1 MPLSTEE
8 MRKLFS
14 QRLAQI
20 MAENN
25 INQVELSKILEVS
38 ESTVGKWLLEKAM
51 PRMGVIQKLADHFH
65 VGKSY
70 FLEEAPNEGYYTDP
84 EAAEFAEY
92 LRTRPGARML
102 FSAAKDITKEEMEET
117 VKYIEFLKS
126 KHGKKN

>member
-84 EAAEFAEY
+84 EVAEYANKLKNNPDMRLLFDAAEDM
-92 LRTRPGARML
+92 T
-102 FSAAKDITKEEMEET
+102 KDDIDY
-117 VKYIEFLKS
+117 VVDLINRLK
-126 KHGKKN
+126 GNE